1 MTEIERQIL
10 GNQFDIMA
18 VMASLIIKYLPIDC
32 TKVKEGEDAMD
43 NLIKAIHDTGDLLAA
58 DDAKQSDAAILER
71 MKTKG

>member
-1 MTEIERQIL
+1 MTDIERQIL

-18 VMASLIIKYLPIDC
+18 VMASLIIKYLPRDC
-32 TKVKEGEDAMD
+32 TEVKGGEDTMD

-58 DDAKQSDAAILER
+58 VDAKQRDATILER